1 MSRALR
7 YAIAVLAA
15 ASAALILVATIV
27 PAKAADDAI
36 VVNGTRLPADAVA
49 QVDGRTYVAL
59 RPVGEALGA
68 DVRYDGKT
76 KQVTLTTVLVQLVFK
91 IDDPTV
97 SVNGQPQK
105 IEAPAQSIG
114 GKVMLPL
121 RGLATALG
129 ATLRQDAGKH
139 EIALALANQNGPS
152 NEPTTPPVRANNTLE
167 GTVTSVTPDADVP
180 SVDIDVK
187 GMSYTI
193 TVPPATKVQFRD
205 THGAVAGEGTLAQV
219 KPGDTLIATLDV
231 QGRVLS
237 MADVFSGASGT
248 VTSVAGQ
255 NMVLAN
261 GRVFSVDSAT
271 SVTVD
276 GRSATLADV
285 RSGDIVTVRSDPRTG
300 KVREVVAFTP
310 VPAGGATPSASPSG
324 SGPMT
329 TANAQTLDISD
340 VTANTDHPLH
350 LGQSVDI
357 AFDGTPGGNATFD
370 LSNVVVAAPMREI
383 RPGHYEGSYVV
394 QVGTNLVDA
403 PILVTLS
410 KGGQSAHAVGPEPLN
425 IITEPPQVKETAPAN
440 GTRIN
445 TLRPSIYVTFETVGG
460 KGMDAGTLQLTV
472 DGKDVTSQATRTGGF
487 ISYFPASD
495 LHQGQISVRVRGADV
510 AGNALDFSW
519 SFVISSN

>member
-7 YAIAVLAA
+7 SAGAGLIGAVAALTIVSTALPTAA
-15 ASAALILVATIV
+15 AGDS
-27 PAKAADDAI
+27 I
-36 VVNGTRLPADAVA
+36 VVNGTHLPADAVA
-49 QVDGRTYVAL
+49 SVGGRTYVAL

-68 DVRYDGKT
+68 DIRYDGKT
-76 KQVTLTTVLVQLVFK
+76 KQVTVTTVLVQLVFR

-97 SVNGQPQK
+97 IVNGQPHK
-105 IEAPAQSIG
+105 IEAPAQTIN

-121 RGLATALG
+121 RGLASALG
-129 ATLRQDAGKH
+129 ASLRTDASKH
-139 EIALALANQNGPS
+139 EIDLALADQSGPANGPT
-152 NEPTTPPVRANNTLE
+152 PPPVRSNNTLE
-167 GTVTSVTPDADVP
+167 GTVTSVSPDADVP

-193 TVPPATKVQFRD
+193 TVPPTTKVQFRD
-205 THGAVAGEGTLAQV
+205 THGAVAGDGTLAQV

-261 GRVFSVDSAT
+261 GRVFSVDSST
-271 SVTVD
+271 SIAVD
-276 GRSATLADV
+276 GRTATLADV
-285 RSGDIVTVRSDPRTG
+285 HAGDIVTVRSDPRTG
-300 KVREVVAFTP
+300 KVRQVVAFTP
-310 VPAGGATPSASPSG
+310 APPGGATPSAIPATPG
-324 SGPMT
+324 T
-329 TANAQTLDISD
+329 TVAANALSISG

-357 AFDGTPGGNATFD
+357 AFDGTPGGTATFD
-370 LSNVVVAAPMREI
+370 LSNVVVAAPMREV

-403 PILVTLS
+403 PILVTLI
-410 KGGQSAHAVGPEPLN
+410 KAGQSAHAVGPDPLN
-425 IITEPPQVKETAPAN
+425 IITEPPQVKETAPGSGA
-440 GTRIN
+440 RIN
-445 TLRPSIYVTFETVGG
+445 TLRPSIYVTFETLGG
-460 KGMDAGTLQLTV
+460 KGMDAGSLQLLV

-510 AGNALDFSW
+510 AGNALDYSW